1 MCAEPLFLFTKI
13 NVTEKIDVIFLF
25 CLLDQSDTCRN
36 AITKRCALS
45 SPKNNQ
51 KHVTESCSRLH
62 DHSTLLAF
70 DKHANSK
77 NKKPPS

>member
-1 MCAEPLFLFTKI
+1 M
-13 NVTEKIDVIFLF
+13 TEKIAVMFLF
-25 CLLDQSDTCRN
+25 VCLIKVIRRPSLNVVPCQVQ
-36 AITKRCALS
+36 
-45 SPKNNQ
+45 KNKQ

-77 NKKPPS
+77 NKKPPSQLGF